1 MKVSLVLLGLLAALL
16 LASLG
21 VGYASLSVLD
31 IWRGLLGQGDTATV
45 VIAQDFRL
53 PRTLLAALVGGALG
67 LCGAALQGLLRN
79 PLAEPGNI
87 GVTSGAALGAVVML
101 YFGLAAAT
109 PWALPLGAI
118 LGAGAVVLLIFL
130 LAATDGDTTALILAG
145 VAISSIAMALT
156 ALAMNLSPNPWALG
170 EIVYWLMG
178 SVRDRSMA
186 DVGLALPF
194 VLAGT
199 ALVLTTARGLDALVL
214 GEGAAQSMGVDLRS
228 VRIRIILGTALAV
241 GGAVAVAGAIGFV
254 GLIVPHVL
262 RPFTGYVPSKLL
274 LPSAIGGAI
283 LLLAADVCVRLLTQI
298 TGAELYLG
306 VFTALI
312 GGPFFIYLVFRIRR
326 GLL

>member
-1 MKVSLVLLGLLAALL
+1 MRIISILTGGLIALGL
-16 LASLG
+16 ASIAI
-21 VGYASLSVLD
+21 GYSD
-31 IWRGLLGQGDTATV
+31 IAPIDVWRGLFGLGEDTTV
-45 VIAQDFRL
+45 IVVQEFRL

-87 GVTSGAALGAVVML
+87 GVTSGAALGAVIAL
-101 YFGLAAAT
+101 YFGFAAMT
-109 PWALPLGAI
+109 PWALPLGAM
-118 LGAGAVVLLIFL
+118 LGAGTVVLLIFL
-130 LAATDGDTTALILAG
+130 LASADGDTTALILAG

-178 SVRDRSMA
+178 SVRDRSMT

-194 VLAGT
+194 IALGCG
-199 ALVLTTARGLDALVL
+199 LVLTTARGLDALVL
-214 GEGAAQSMGVDLRS
+214 GEATASSLGVNLRS
-228 VRIRIILGTALAV
+228 IRLRIICGTALAV

-262 RPFTGYVPSKLL
+262 RPFTGYVPSRLL

-283 LLLAADVCVRLLTQI
+283 LLLAADTCIRALTLV
-298 TGAELYLG
+298 TGSELYLG

-312 GGPFFIYLVFRIRR
+312 GGPFFVYLVYRIRG
-326 GLL
+326 GLW

>member
-1 MKVSLVLLGLLAALL
+1 MRLNLILLAILTTLGLVSLSIGYTSIDAFSIWAALL
-16 LASLG
+16 GMGEPST
-21 VGYASLSVLD
+21 
-31 IWRGLLGQGDTATV
+31 II
-45 VIAQDFRL
+45 IAQDFRL

-87 GVTSGAALGAVVML
+87 GVTSGAALGAVIAL
-101 YFGLAAAT
+101 YFGFAALS
-109 PWALPLGAI
+109 PWALPAGAI
-118 LGAGAVVLLIFL
+118 LGAGAVVVLIFL
-130 LAATDGDTTALILAG
+130 LASADGDTTALILAG

-186 DVGLALPF
+186 DVMLASPF
-194 VLAGT
+194 IMFGG

-214 GEGAAQSMGVDLRS
+214 GEATAHSLGVNLRS
-228 VRIRIILGTALAV
+228 VRLRIIFGTALAV

-274 LPSAIGGAI
+274 LPSALGGAI
-283 LLLAADVCVRLLTQI
+283 LLLAADTSIRALTQV
-298 TGAELYLG
+298 TGSELYLG

-312 GGPFFIYLVFRIRR
+312 GGPFFVYLVYRIRG
-326 GLL
+326 GLF